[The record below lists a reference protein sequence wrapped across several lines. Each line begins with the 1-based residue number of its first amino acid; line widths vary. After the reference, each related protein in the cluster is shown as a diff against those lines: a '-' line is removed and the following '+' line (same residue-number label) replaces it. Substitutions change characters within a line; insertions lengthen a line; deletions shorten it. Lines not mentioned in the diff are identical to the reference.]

1 LIEFFAAIFLML
13 LVALLASEVLK
24 RAGLP
29 PLVGQL
35 LAGVIIGPSL
45 LNIVQ
50 PTDQLNVVVNLAL
63 FFIMLITGLN
73 IHSKEIVETGRGAI
87 VLSIPGFVLPFVV
100 GALAASYFGLNLQES
115 LAVALTLAIT
125 AVPVNSIILI
135 ELGILKTR
143 LGSTVLTAG
152 VIDYQLALI
161 ILGIILQ
168 LPSGGGSLNLSLESV
183 ALSIGKVAIFVGGVF
198 IADGILRRRPSVSAA
213 FLAKLRPRLL
223 TRESTL
229 ASILIFALGVALLAE
244 SLGLNFTI
252 GAYFAGILLNQVVGD
267 RRLARSLGVLSG
279 LTFGILS
286 PVLFAFIGV
295 EFNPYSLAGVPLLFG
310 SLLLVAI
317 GGKMIGGYVGARL
330 GGFPNAESITIGTLL
345 NSRGMVELV
354 IASLVYQAGL
364 INLTLFSVV
373 VGIGIVTTTMS
384 PILARLS
391 LRNYTPK

>member
-1 LIEFFAAIFLML
+1 ML

-45 LNIVQ
+45 LNVVQ
-50 PTDQLNVVVNLAL
+50 PTDQLNVIVNLAL

-73 IHSKEIVETGRGAI
+73 VHSKDIVETGRRAI
-87 VLSIPGFVLPFVV
+87 VLSLPGFILPFVA
-100 GALAASYFGLNLQES
+100 GELAASYFGLNLQES

-125 AVPVNSIILI
+125 AVPVNSIILF

-168 LPSGGGSLNLSLESV
+168 LPSGGGSLNLSFGAL
-183 ALSIGKVAIFVGGVF
+183 ALSIGKVVLFVGGVF
-198 IADGILRRRPSVSAA
+198 IVDGFLRRNPRLCESFVVR
-213 FLAKLRPRLL
+213 LRPKLL
-223 TRESTL
+223 TRESSL
-229 ASILIFALGVALLAE
+229 ASIIIFAIGVALLAE

-252 GAYFAGILLNQVVGD
+252 GAYFAGVLLNQAIGD
-267 RRLARSLGVLSG
+267 RRLGRSLGVLSG

-295 EFNPYSLAGVPLLFG
+295 EFDPYSLAGVPLLFG

-317 GGKMIGGYVGARL
+317 GGKMLGGYVGARL
-330 GGFPNAESITIGTLL
+330 GGFDNAESMTIGALL

-354 IASLVYQAGL
+354 IASLIYQAGL

-391 LRNYTPK
+391 LRNYKPE